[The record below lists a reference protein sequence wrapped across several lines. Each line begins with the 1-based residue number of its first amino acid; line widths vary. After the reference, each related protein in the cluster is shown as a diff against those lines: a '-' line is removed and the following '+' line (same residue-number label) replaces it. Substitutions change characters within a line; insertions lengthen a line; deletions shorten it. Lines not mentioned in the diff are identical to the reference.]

1 MTFKIVRSWSNG
13 SVDYTSTQKLETHV
27 AVHAHNRFLAVA
39 CHRIAAYGAC
49 LIFAEVEVEEG
60 IVRIVSTI
68 HGEETWKFV
77 MEED

>member
-13 SVDYTSTQKLETHV
+13 SVDYTSTQKLKSKK

-49 LIFAEVEVEEG
+49 LISAEVEVEDG
-60 IVRIVSTI
+60 IVRINSTI

>member
-13 SVDYTSTQKLETHV
+13 SVDYISTQKLESKV
-27 AVHAHNRFLAVA
+27 AVHAHNRFLAVT
-39 CHRIAAYGAC
+39 CHRIASLGAC
-49 LIFAEVEVEEG
+49 LISAEVEVEDG
-60 IVRIVSTI
+60 IVRIKSTI

>member
-27 AVHAHNRFLAVA
+27 AVHAHNRFLAVV
-39 CHRIAAYGAC
+39 CHRIASLGFC
-49 LIFAEVEVEEG
+49 LISAEVEVEDG
-60 IVRIVSTI
+60 IVRINSTI
-68 HGEETWKFV
+68 HGEETWKF

>member
-1 MTFKIVRSWSNG
+1 MTFKIVRSWSRG
-13 SVDYTSTQKLETHV
+13 SVDYISTQKLGTRV

-49 LIFAEVEVEEG
+49 LISAEVEVEDG
-60 IVRIVSTI
+60 IVRIKSTI